1 MATDEIPLLEAL
13 FHHLVLPPKLPRSF
27 DGDNIALAQSLAER
41 LQDALSMFR
50 DIGDPKIWKTLETSF
65 QVTKDL
71 NQNPQ
76 YQEDFQTA
84 LKKLNDSDGTVWL
97 GLHIVPQNA
106 ALIIHYD
113 HVTREIVFEEFQTA
127 APVSDVLKTEHAL
140 TWDFP
145 SRAVAVR
152 LKDFTNESFLK
163 NLSQF
168 LEQACSQAFDR
179 LAARASK
186 GGQSIVE
193 TRDCPSPALISE
205 MLMSLL
211 EGLGS
216 PVPLKYPGDGR
227 RTGSSFVSP

>member
-41 LQDALSMFR
+41 LQDALSLFR

-65 QVTKDL
+65 QATKDL

-97 GLHIVPQNA
+97 GLHIVQQNA

-113 HVTREIVFEEFQTA
+113 HVYVY
-127 APVSDVLKTEHAL
+127 
-140 TWDFP
+140 
-145 SRAVAVR
+145 
-152 LKDFTNESFLK
+152 
-163 NLSQF
+163 
-168 LEQACSQAFDR
+168 
-179 LAARASK
+179 
-186 GGQSIVE
+186 
-193 TRDCPSPALISE
+193 SPASY
-205 MLMSLL
+205 SLSC
-211 EGLGS
+211 ES
-216 PVPLKYPGDGR
+216 
-227 RTGSSFVSP
+227 